1 MKNKLLF
8 IIPFILFLSGCTT
21 TLPTQMI
28 GTINLFYNMLLCVGY
43 LSIASSFVFKG
54 ESRGL
59 RLIFGVMWVVAVYC
73 AIYLL

>member
-1 MKNKLLF
+1 MKNKSLF
-8 IIPFILFLSGCTT
+8 ILSFILLLSGCTT

-43 LSIASSFVFKG
+43 LSIASVVLGG
-54 ESRGL
+54 ESKGG

-73 AIYLL
+73 AI